1 MEDKILA
8 PYVLT
13 AEEKRTIDSH
23 FSTHKD
29 WEKGAFD
36 SIKENLIA
44 DLRPKQNNKCCYCKS
59 ELGFDIKAVD
69 IEHILPKSKHEKFT
83 FYPKN
88 LALSCPGCNTS
99 KGSKEVV
106 KRGVQNYPRSGA
118 NIVII
123 HAHFDNYNSSIEIH
137 ENAVYEGLDDKGC
150 ETIKQC
156 KLYRLKTVQRKAREV
171 RAKQSPIQE
180 LIENLRT
187 APQDEQR
194 QFVEQ
199 LNQITGQINGN

>member
-1 MEDKILA
+1 MN
-8 PYVLT
+8 
-13 AEEKRTIDSH
+13 SH

-83 FYPKN
+83 FHPKN

-118 NIVII
+118 NIV
-123 HAHFDNYNSSIEIH
+123 
-137 ENAVYEGLDDKGC
+137 
-150 ETIKQC
+150 
-156 KLYRLKTVQRKAREV
+156 
-171 RAKQSPIQE
+171 
-180 LIENLRT
+180 
-187 APQDEQR
+187 
-194 QFVEQ
+194 
-199 LNQITGQINGN
+199 

>member
-1 MEDKILA
+1 
-8 PYVLT
+8 
-13 AEEKRTIDSH
+13 
-23 FSTHKD
+23 
-29 WEKGAFD
+29 
-36 SIKENLIA
+36 
-44 DLRPKQNNKCCYCKS
+44 
-59 ELGFDIKAVD
+59 
-69 IEHILPKSKHEKFT
+69 SKHEKFT
-83 FYPKN
+83 FHPKN

-171 RAKQSPIQE
+171 SAKQSPIQE
-180 LIENLRT
+180 LIESLRT

-194 QFVEQ
+194 QFVDQ
-199 LNQITGQINGN
+199 LNLIMGQINGN